1 MLTVLATNPPI
12 PDIAFDNLA
21 SDLTT
26 VSVLIRLGIAAT
38 LGALIGLERKMADKP
53 ADGRTMMLICAGA
66 AAFVLLG
73 LQIAADAAETGSA
86 EITRIDSTRVLS
98 YIISGIGFLGA
109 GAILHSKKAV
119 IGLTTAAAIWVAAAI
134 GAACGL
140 AKFDTAFAMFG
151 IVIVALWAP
160 WVLRIAKDDDDDDDD
175 SHAGNRRTSRKGSDP
190 TPKHESHDANETD
203 DEPAEKSGGKSDKNG
218 KSGGK
223 NGKDDKG
230 GKSDKNSGKSGKG
243 DKDSKDDK

>member
-1 MLTVLATNPPI
+1 MLTLLSTNQPI
-12 PDIAFDNLA
+12 PDVLLDGLA
-21 SDLTT
+21 PDLTT
-26 VSVLIRLGIAAT
+26 ISVMIRLGIAAG

-73 LQIAADAAETGSA
+73 LQIAADAGPS

-140 AKFDTAFAMFG
+140 GKFDTALMMFG

-160 WVLRIAKDDDDDDDD
+160 WVLHMNRDD
-175 SHAGNRRTSRKGSDP
+175 G
-190 TPKHESHDANETD
+190 DANDGDDAPDNSEPELPISNTD
-203 DEPAEKSGGKSDKNG
+203 KGGKSDKNG
-218 KSGGK
+218 KGDKSPREEKSGKNNAGKGDKNGKSGK
-223 NGKDDKG
+223 NGKDDR
-230 GKSDKNSGKSGKG
+230 
-243 DKDSKDDK
+243 